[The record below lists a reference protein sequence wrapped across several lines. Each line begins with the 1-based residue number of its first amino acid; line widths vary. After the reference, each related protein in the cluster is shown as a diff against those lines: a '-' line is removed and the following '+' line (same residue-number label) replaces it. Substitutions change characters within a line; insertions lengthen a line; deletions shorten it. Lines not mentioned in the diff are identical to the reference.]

1 MSFSNILIIYV
12 VIHII
17 LCLIIHFCVR
27 NRILKFS
34 EQLMPIVF
42 LVPIAGMICA
52 FTAECFSR
60 KEKGGTREITL
71 EEMHLD
77 ETDLRIKKLSPDEDE
92 GMVIPLEEAMS
103 VNDSATRRQ
112 LMLDILRKSPEQYT
126 ALLQKACTDEDI
138 EVSHYAST
146 AVMEIQR
153 EYDYN
158 LQKAERLYHQDKSN
172 TLYRNNYINNLKNY
186 IESGLIDE
194 NVLFL
199 YRHRLSEVLKVKI
212 EAEPENMD
220 AAICAAENYLALK
233 NFTQAEALAK
243 IVAKKWPNRET
254 ALFTLLTVYE
264 QMNNG
269 DGIKRVVTH
278 IKNNNVYLSNHGKS
292 VLAFWDNTAKTEEL

>member
-60 KEKGGTREITL
+60 EEKGGTREITL

-269 DGIKRVVTH
+269 DGIKRVISH